1 LAQQKINIA
10 IDGYS
15 SCGKGTL
22 AKYLAKELG
31 YIFIDS
37 GAMYR
42 AVTLAMKRRNL
53 PIEESKQLFGLLNT
67 IFIGF
72 EYNRDR
78 KLIITLDGEDEEDAI
93 RSMDIS
99 NMVSPVSKL
108 PMVRDYLVYI
118 QQEMGRDKGLVM
130 DGRDIGTVVFP
141 DAELKIFMTANPDIR
156 AKRRFEEMQQ
166 KGVSATYEEVFANL
180 KDRDERDSTREL
192 SPLKQA
198 KGAFLLDNSNL
209 TREEQNKIAL
219 AWAME
224 RIEGSIKSL

>member
-1 LAQQKINIA
+1 MAQKKINIA

-42 AVTLAMKRRNL
+42 VVTLAMKRRNL

-78 KLIITLDGEDEEDAI
+78 NLIITLDGEDEEEAI
-93 RSMDIS
+93 RSMEIS

-118 QQEMGRDKGLVM
+118 QQEMGKDKGLVM

-141 DAELKIFMTANPDIR
+141 EAELKIFMTADPEIR
-156 AKRRFEEMQQ
+156 AQRRFEEMKS
-166 KGVSATYEEVFANL
+166 KGITVTYDEVFENL
-180 KDRDERDSTREL
+180 KDRDNRDSTRDL
-192 SPLKQA
+192 SPLVQA
-198 KGAFLLDNSNL
+198 KDAILLDNSSL
-209 TREEQNKIAL
+209 TREEQNAL
-219 AWAME
+219 ALGWAKE
-224 RIEGSIKSL
+224 RVNHQS